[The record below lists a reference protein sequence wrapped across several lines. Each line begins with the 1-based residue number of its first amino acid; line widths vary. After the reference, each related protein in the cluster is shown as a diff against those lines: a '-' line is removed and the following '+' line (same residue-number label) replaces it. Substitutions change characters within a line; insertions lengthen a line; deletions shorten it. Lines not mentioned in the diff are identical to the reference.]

1 MLNSKLRGAKSR
13 ELLSYGGSSEIDLR
27 GGSSSLSHSRCST
40 PMSRQDME
48 VVVVDIMEVAALRVA
63 LVVEGMMK
71 TMEET
76 VTVMP
81 TLILKD
87 IQIDLWALTIAM
99 MCTGNYIRALCDG
112 YCEPS

>member
-1 MLNSKLRGAKSR
+1 MHSSELCGAKSR

-48 VVVVDIMEVAALRVA
+48 VVVDIMKVAALPVA

>member
-40 PMSRQDME
+40 PMSRQGME
-48 VVVVDIMEVAALRVA
+48 VVVDIMKVAALPVV

-87 IQIDLWALTIAM
+87 IQIDLWDLTIAM